1 MIYQIVFILF
11 ITSVSS
17 LETYDASVWRSSTRF
32 KTCSDTCAE
41 NNKICDQE
49 QMMNAKTKEVVQTA
63 LQTLLSL
70 YKCSEYIPT
79 KNIVGSERSTS
90 NWFNWKCYYLEE
102 SSTIEDT
109 AYTCNNVRV
118 NDWYYYN
125 FCPCTD
131 DEQEFASHS
140 PTSQPTSLPS
150 SSPTISPTIE
160 YTDTPTTQPTGYPT
174 ISPTTSPT
182 KYPTSSPTNSP
193 TNSPTKTNIV
203 VDSTDTLDDDSTEPT
218 VIINTDNT
226 NYVTY
231 VLAFILIIFIFSALG
246 CIIVRLGNKRRSN
259 YANTGMIETEATLV
273 LPQLAT
279 VEIIKDYK
287 NVKITPVQPSA
298 PPICYEV

>member
-63 LQTLLSL
+63 LQTLLGK

-79 KNIVGSERSTS
+79 KNTVGSRRSN

-102 SSTIEDT
+102 TSTIEDT
-109 AYTCNNVRV
+109 AYACNNVRV
-118 NDWYYYN
+118 NDWSYHNY
-125 FCPCTD
+125 CPCTD
-131 DEQEFASHS
+131 HNHTFTSHS
-140 PTSQPTSLPS
+140 PTSYPTSPPS

-160 YTDTPTTQPTGYPT
+160 YTN
-174 ISPTTSPT
+174 IPTTSPT
-182 KYPTSSPTNSP
+182 TTPTLTPTNEPTSEPTIA
-193 TNSPTKTNIV
+193 PTKTNIV

-226 NYVTY
+226 NYVIY
-231 VLAFILIIFIFSALG
+231 VLAFILIIFIISALG
-246 CIIVRLGNKRRSN
+246 CIILRLGNKRRSN

>member
-17 LETYDASVWRSSTRF
+17 LETYDASVWIYSTRF

-63 LQTLLSL
+63 LQTLLSK
-70 YKCSEYIPT
+70 YKCTEYIPT
-79 KNIVGSERSTS
+79 QNIVGSERSRS

-131 DEQEFASHS
+131 DNQHLLVIHLRHNLHHYHSH
-140 PTSQPTSLPS
+140 LLR
-150 SSPTISPTIE
+150 SPTII
-160 YTDTPTTQPTGYPT
+160 YTDTPTTQPTEYPT
-174 ISPTTSPT
+174 T
-182 KYPTSSPTNSP
+182 YPTSSLT
-193 TNSPTKTNIV
+193 
-203 VDSTDTLDDDSTEPT
+203 TLQQ
-218 VIINTDNT
+218 
-226 NYVTY
+226 
-231 VLAFILIIFIFSALG
+231 
-246 CIIVRLGNKRRSN
+246 KR
-259 YANTGMIETEATLV
+259 TL
-273 LPQLAT
+273 
-279 VEIIKDYK
+279 
-287 NVKITPVQPSA
+287 
-298 PPICYEV
+298 

>member
-17 LETYDASVWRSSTRF
+17 LETYDASVWRYSTRF

-63 LQTLLSL
+63 LQTLLGK

-79 KNIVGSERSTS
+79 KNIVGSERSKS

-131 DEQEFASHS
+131 HNHTFTSHS
-140 PTSQPTSLPS
+140 PTSYPTSLLS
-150 SSPTISPTIE
+150 SSPTIE
-160 YTDTPTTQPTGYPT
+160 YTDTPTRQPTGYPT
-174 ISPTTSPT
+174 T
-182 KYPTSSPTNSP
+182 SP

-226 NYVTY
+226 NYVIY
-231 VLAFILIIFIFSALG
+231 VLAFILIIFIISALG
-246 CIIVRLGNKRRSN
+246 CIILRLGNKRRSN

>member
-17 LETYDASVWRSSTRF
+17 LETYDASVWIYSSRF

-63 LQTLLSL
+63 LQTLLSK
-70 YKCSEYIPT
+70 YKCTEYIPT
-79 KNIVGSERSTS
+79 QNIVGSERSRS

-140 PTSQPTSLPS
+140 PTSQPTLLPF
-150 SSPTISPTIE
+150 SSPTISPTII

-174 ISPTTSPT
+174 TE
-182 KYPTSSPTNSP
+182 
-193 TNSPTKTNIV
+193 PTKTNIV
-203 VDSTDTLDDDSTEPT
+203 VDSADTLDDDSTEPN
-218 VIINTDNT
+218 VVINTDNT
-226 NYVTY
+226 NYVIY
-231 VLAFILIIFIFSALG
+231 FMAFILIIFMISAMG
-246 CIIVRLGNKRRSN
+246 CIIIRLSKKRRSN
-259 YANTGMIETEATLV
+259 YANTGMIETEATIV

-287 NVKITPVQPSA
+287 NLKITPVQPSA
-298 PPICYEV
+298 PPICYKV